1 MNSKSTLLAFA
12 FLATSPLIIASTEVS
27 STFIGDYKLI
37 SSQEGSCAES
47 LNVKEGRGTTYSLW
61 VTYRDE
67 NIQFL
72 GNEKFEDIN
81 GPRQSETDSCLTA
94 GPVIPFCVETRKEVT
109 KFDKNKK
116 VLENFYGKKSN
127 YSTTARY
134 KYSKLEIVNDGLKV
148 TKLEMEKPM
157 APGVFSFTSVEVG
170 ATSRSFSPFAK
181 TKEYSIC
188 TYSKL

>member
-1 MNSKSTLLAFA
+1 MKNNSAIIALAI
-12 FLATSPLIIASTEVS
+12 LATTQLANASTEVS
-27 STFIGDYKLI
+27 STFLGDYKLI
-37 SSQEGSCAES
+37 SSQEGNCAES
-47 LNVKEGRGTTYSLW
+47 LNIKEGKGTTYSLW

-81 GPRQSETDSCLTA
+81 EPRQSITDSCLTA

-109 KFDKNKK
+109 KFDSDKK

-134 KYSKLEIVNDGLKV
+134 KYTKLEIVNDGLKV

-170 ATSRSFSPFAK
+170 ATNRAFSPFAK

-188 TYSKL
+188 TYNK